1 MARYKILPTRCEDP
15 RKSLSQMPEQRQ
27 DNSGTNVTQK
37 STSLPAHL
45 GRAAAHATHLLRA
58 HGPALSQATRGI
70 CGTAAAAKASGHRP
84 TACGQDQALSSSQNP
99 RPAAVTAQ
107 LRPVRRQGDEAASAL
122 LPDCASRSSGDG
134 TKYSPR
140 SHVPSPLYN
149 SQFQSSNNQVLS
161 CYTLAQKNRNSQHN
175 S

>member
-1 MARYKILPTRCEDP
+1 
-15 RKSLSQMPEQRQ
+15 MPEQRQ
-27 DNSGTNVTQK
+27 DNSGTGVTQK

-58 HGPALSQATRGI
+58 RGPALSQATRGI

-84 TACGQDQALSSSQNP
+84 TARGQDQALSSSQDP
-99 RPAAVTAQ
+99 RPAAAVTAQ

-122 LPDCASRSSGDG
+122 LPDCASGSSGDG

-149 SQFQSSNNQVLS
+149 SQLQSSNNQVLS
-161 CYTLAQKNRNSQHN
+161 CYTLAQKNRNSQQN